1 MGVPG
6 GDARARQAARRD
18 PARLT
23 GRTFASLR
31 RRNYR
36 LYVTGQVLSTTGT
49 WVQLVAEGWLVVRLT
64 GSGLALGVTTA
75 LQFTPLLFLGAYG
88 GLIVDRFDRRR
99 LLVSTQLA
107 AGALAFTTGLLTTT
121 GVIRV
126 WMVFVAAFLLGC
138 VNVFDSPGRQ
148 SFTRELVGED
158 VANAVALNNA
168 VATGARFVGP
178 AVGGALVASA
188 GIATCFLVNA
198 ASYAAVV
205 AALVAIDVNELAI
218 EERIARRRGQVREGL
233 RYVRSRR
240 PLLVVLLMLALT
252 SAFGFNFQVLLPLLA
267 DSEFHRGGGTYGLLM
282 SALGFGALLGSLV
295 VAALP
300 PATPRRVAGFAFV
313 VAAALFGLAASPTV
327 AVAVPAAA
335 FLGLSFSLF
344 LASASGSLQVETAA
358 GMRGRV
364 MSLYSIGFLGTA
376 PIGGPAVGAV
386 AEAAGPRAGLLV
398 GAVASAAAGLLGIG
412 LRRSAP

>member
-1 MGVPG
+1 
-6 GDARARQAARRD
+6 
-18 PARLT
+18 
-23 GRTFASLR
+23 LR

-36 LYVTGQVLSTTGT
+36 LYVAGQVLSTTGT

-64 GSGLALGVTTA
+64 SSGLALGVTTA

-99 LLVSTQLA
+99 LLLATQLA
-107 AGALAFTTGLLTTT
+107 AALLSLATGLLTAT

-178 AVGGALVASA
+178 AIGGLLVASA

-198 ASYAAVV
+198 GSYAAVML
-205 AALVAIDVNELAI
+205 ALGAIDVHELAV
-218 EERIARRRGQVREGL
+218 EERVARARGQVREGL
-233 RYVRSRR
+233 RYVRRHVSLRTV
-240 PLLVVLLMLALT
+240 LVMLAIT
-252 SAFGFNFQVLLPLLA
+252 SAFGFNFQVVLPLLA
-267 DSEFHRGGGTYGLLM
+267 DEEFHRGGGTYGLLM
-282 SALGFGALLGSLV
+282 SALGLGALVGSLV
-295 VAALP
+295 VAALSA
-300 PATPRRVAGFAFV
+300 ATPRRVAWFS
-313 VAAALFGLAASPTV
+313 VAVGAALAGLAAAPDLPV
-327 AVAVPAAA
+327 ALAAA
-335 FLGLSFSLF
+335 TVVGVSFSLF
-344 LASASGSLQVETAA
+344 LASASGSLQVDAA
-358 GMRGRV
+358 PGMRGRV
-364 MSLYSIGFLGTA
+364 MSLYSIAFLGVA

-386 AEAAGPRAGLLV
+386 AQAFGPRAGLV
-398 GAVASAAAGLLGIG
+398 IGAAASVCAGLLGIR
-412 LRRSAP
+412 LRRSAA